1 MKQSYTN
8 FDDLLSDVADGVERI
23 VRDDV
28 APQLEQR
35 LQESAKQNIHS
46 KYGISG
52 ITDAKNIVSNV
63 SRDGNVVSLIVKD
76 IAKPEPSVFLTGSTD
91 RSEVQYGI
99 DKRNG
104 LNDDP
109 RAVNIGFNDEEDEAV
124 GGTMFANWIEHGL
137 WMDLAYYFKNGKAKM
152 KRPKRE
158 FIKPVQLE
166 AAMIVKTALHGL

>member
-28 APQLEQR
+28 APQLEAR
-35 LQESAKQNIHS
+35 LLESAKKNIHPRF
-46 KYGISG
+46 GISG

-63 SRDGNVVSLIVKD
+63 SRDGNAISLIVKD
-76 IAKPEPSVFLTGSTD
+76 IARPEVSYFYSGNIDS
-91 RSEVQYGI
+91 SEVKYGL
-99 DKRNG
+99 DKRTG
-104 LNDDP
+104 LHNDP
-109 RAVNIGFNDEEDEAV
+109 TAVNIEFNEAENEAV

-137 WMDLAYYFKNGKAKM
+137 WMDLTYYLQHQS
-152 KRPKRE
+152 KRYRQKRE
-158 FIKPVQLE
+158 FVSPVQVE

>member
-8 FDDLLSDVADGVERI
+8 LDDLLSDVADGVERI

-35 LQESAKQNIHS
+35 LQESAKQNIHP

-63 SRDGNVVSLIVKD
+63 SRDGNVISLIVKD
-76 IAKPEPSVFLTGSTD
+76 IAKPEPSVFLTHSTD

-137 WMDLAYYFKNGKAKM
+137 WMDLEWYFRSEGAKM

>member
-8 FDDLLSDVADGVERI
+8 FDDLLNDVADGVERI

-28 APQLEQR
+28 APQLEAR
-35 LQESAKQNIHS
+35 LLESAKKNI
-46 KYGISG
+46 YPRFGISG

-63 SRDGNVVSLIVKD
+63 SRDGNAISLIVKD
-76 IAKPEPSVFLTGSTD
+76 IARPEVSYFYSGNIDS
-91 RSEVQYGI
+91 SEVKYGL

-104 LNDDP
+104 LHNDP
-109 RAVNIGFNDEEDEAV
+109 TAVNIEFNEAENEAV

-137 WMDLAYYFKNGKAKM
+137 WMDLTYYLQHQS
-152 KRPKRE
+152 KRYRQERE
-158 FIKPVQLE
+158 FVSPVQVE

>member
-35 LQESAKQNIHS
+35 LQESAKQNIHP
-46 KYGISG
+46 KYRISG

-63 SRDGNVVSLIVKD
+63 SRDGNVISLIVKD
-76 IAKPEPSVFLTGSTD
+76 IAKPEPSVFLTHSTD
-91 RSEVQYGI
+91 RSEAQYGI

-109 RAVNIGFNDEEDEAV
+109 RAVNIGFNDEKDEAV

-137 WMDLAYYFKNGKAKM
+137 WMDLKWYIRSEGAKM

>member
-28 APQLEQR
+28 APQLETR
-35 LQESAKQNIHS
+35 LLESAKKNIHPRF
-46 KYGISG
+46 GISG

-63 SRDGNVVSLIVKD
+63 SRDGNAISLIVKD
-76 IAKPEPSVFLTGSTD
+76 IARPEVSYFYSGNIDS
-91 RSEVQYGI
+91 SEVKYGL

-104 LNDDP
+104 LHNDP
-109 RAVNIGFNDEEDEAV
+109 TAVNIDFNEAENEAV

-137 WMDLAYYFKNGKAKM
+137 WMDLAYYFKNCKAKM

-166 AAMIVKTALHGL
+166 TAMIVKTALHGL

>member
-8 FDDLLSDVADGVERI
+8 FDDLLSDVVDGVERI

-28 APQLEQR
+28 ALQLEQR
-35 LQESAKQNIHS
+35 LQESAKQNIHP
-46 KYGISG
+46 KYEISG

-76 IAKPEPSVFLTGSTD
+76 IAKPEPSVFITNSTD
-91 RSEVQYGI
+91 FSEAFRGL

-109 RAVNIGFNDEEDEAV
+109 SAVNIMFNDAENDAV